1 MRVVYIKLV
10 SINCKTIVLKKYHE
24 IKIHEILYLYVNGI
38 KNEKKTNTSFFKYFK
53 IEYGA
58 TV

>member
-10 SINCKTIVLKKYHE
+10 SINCKTIVLKKYNE

-38 KNEKKTNTSFFKYFK
+38 KK
-53 IEYGA
+53 
-58 TV
+58 